1 MHILS
6 ALFLDGIEAR
16 QVAGPSTRLD
26 LTGVQFSAAAPQPF
40 PFTWAPHLVVIVH
53 CREGE
58 SPDAALE
65 VVFLRDGEQIA
76 RNVQPLQ
83 VEPTRFSYRL
93 VRAEMEFTEPATVE
107 AHCRIDLGPTTV
119 VPYTILPPVDG

>member
-6 ALFLDGIEAR
+6 ALFLDAIEAR
-16 QVAGPSTRLD
+16 QVPGPSTRLD
-26 LTGVQFSAAAPQPF
+26 LTGVQFSAPAPQPF
-40 PFTWAPHLVVIVH
+40 PFTWAPHLVVVVH
-53 CREGE
+53 CAAGE
-58 SPDAALE
+58 SSNAALE

-83 VEPTRFSYRL
+83 VEPTKFSYRL
-93 VRAEMEFTEPATVE
+93 VRAEMEFTEPGSIE

-119 VPYTILPPVDG
+119 VPYTIMPAVDA